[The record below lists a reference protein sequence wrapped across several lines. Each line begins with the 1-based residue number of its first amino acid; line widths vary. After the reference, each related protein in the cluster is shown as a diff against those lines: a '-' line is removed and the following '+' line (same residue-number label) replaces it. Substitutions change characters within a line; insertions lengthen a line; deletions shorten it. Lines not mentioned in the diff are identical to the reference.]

1 MLGPRGEWCR
11 DFCHVP
17 AVSQLREVEVQRA
30 QPVLLAA
37 ACSETSPLATLLHPG
52 FSKKTI
58 FLLLNPGFE
67 KYNVFEKNTVF

>member
-37 ACSETSPLATLLHPG
+37 ACSETSPLANLLHPG
-52 FSKKTI
+52 FS
-58 FLLLNPGFE
+58 L
-67 KYNVFEKNTVF
+67 KNNLFVVKPRI